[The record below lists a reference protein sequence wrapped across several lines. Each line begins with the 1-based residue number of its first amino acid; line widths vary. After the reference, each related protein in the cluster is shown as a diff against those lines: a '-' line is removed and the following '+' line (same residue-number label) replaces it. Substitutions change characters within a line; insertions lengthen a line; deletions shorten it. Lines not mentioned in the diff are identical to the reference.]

1 MKYKIL
7 AIFALFVF
15 VMPIIAFAD
24 EVDVNE
30 TINETEEPEEILL
43 PAAGITPDSAFY
55 GIKRAV
61 ERIQMAFTRDEVARA
76 NLRMQFAERRLSEAR
91 EMADREKPEF
101 VEDLMQE
108 YTRDINQT
116 RERIQNRYQEC
127 VEKEDETCA
136 RYADVIETV
145 SEATIKHIA
154 VLEEIE
160 QKVPEQAREAIQH
173 ARERSIQGHIRTQ
186 ERLEETFENIA
197 EKGEEAQQRIARP
210 EISDSE
216 YNVFYVLPGIRIR
229 ETREIEDTSEEI
241 TDKNE

>member
-15 VMPIIAFAD
+15 VMPMVAFAD

-91 EMADREKPEF
+91 EMADRGKPEF
-101 VEDLMQE
+101 VEDLMQD
-108 YTRDINQT
+108 YGRDMSEV
-116 RERIQNRYQEC
+116 RERMEQRYQEC
-127 VEKEDETCA
+127 IELEDETCA

-145 SEATIKHIA
+145 SEATTKHIA
-154 VLEEIE
+154 VLEEVE
-160 QKVPEQAREAIQH
+160 QKVPEQAREAIQQ
-173 ARERSIQGHIRTQ
+173 AIERSIQGHERTQ
-186 ERLEETFENIA
+186 ERLEEAFKRIV
-197 EKGEEAQQRIARP
+197 EKGEEAQDRISRP
-210 EISDSE
+210 EINGVEDIVE
-216 YNVFYVLPGIRIR
+216 NGMPENVEDKIPESPG
-229 ETREIEDTSEEI
+229 
-241 TDKNE
+241 KP